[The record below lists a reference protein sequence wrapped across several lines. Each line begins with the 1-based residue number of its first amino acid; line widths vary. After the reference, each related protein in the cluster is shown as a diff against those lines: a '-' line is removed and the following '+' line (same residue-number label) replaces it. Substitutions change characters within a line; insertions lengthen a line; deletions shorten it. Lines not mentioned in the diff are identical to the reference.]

1 MPGSAGTS
9 INNTVDHVVT
19 EHGVAQLRGRS
30 IAERAR
36 RLIAIAH
43 RDHRDRLRFDARKAG
58 LLR

>member
-1 MPGSAGTS
+1 MPGSAVTS

-36 RLIAIAH
+36 RLIANP
-43 RDHRDRLRFDARKAG
+43 DHRDRLRFDARKAG

>member
-1 MPGSAGTS
+1 
-9 INNTVDHVVT
+9 V
-19 EHGVAQLRGRS
+19 
-30 IAERAR
+30 RAR